1 MSLPH
6 VKWSYVCEEN
16 VAVIEMCVRTSAHC
30 SSSSSSGST
39 QHCLRP
45 GRPAVTFNLHY
56 HESRLPASWARTPP
70 SPSVIKAQVPLA
82 DDGLPH
88 LFHLKKRA
96 RGYVCVCVSLAC
108 VGMYVC
114 KLACICLWRMAD
126 KTAVVKIQVHVFQSG
141 KNLSVSLQYLYVIRS
156 NMIGTNRLSN
166 GIY

>member
-1 MSLPH
+1 MCQDECTLQQQQRQHTTLPEAWQARSNVQSSLPRE
-6 VKWSYVCEEN
+6 S
-16 VAVIEMCVRTSAHC
+16 SARELGPH
-30 SSSSSSGST
+30 
-39 QHCLRP
+39 
-45 GRPAVTFNLHY
+45 
-56 HESRLPASWARTPP
+56 PP

-156 NMIGTNRLSN
+156 NMIGTIDYPTVFINSF
-166 GIY
+166 